1 MLCANCGV
9 EDGLRRPG
17 ERRTVSLSI
26 AEWLPG
32 RGLLL
37 WCSRECHDG
46 WRAKRRV
53 AALRDTALRKAG

>member
-1 MLCANCGV
+1 MLCANCGA

-17 ERRTVSLSI
+17 ERQSVSLSI

-37 WCSRECHDG
+37 WCSRECHG
-46 WRAKRRV
+46 AWHARRRV
-53 AALRDTALRKAG
+53 AALGATALRRAS